1 MSALDTYGLTTI
13 DNMPDDFDAGV
24 RTAMRVDYLR
34 QTNFGMT
41 FDVIS
46 EKSPINL
53 AYTSL
58 SHCLYIPIC
67 QIRNCLQAINFCTF

>member
-1 MSALDTYGLTTI
+1 
-13 DNMPDDFDAGV
+13 
-24 RTAMRVDYLR
+24 MRVDYLR

-58 SHCLYIPIC
+58 SLPLHTDLPNQELPPGY
-67 QIRNCLQAINFCTF
+67 QFLHFFE